1 MQGDDQAE
9 PQEDFLPGTRMRP
22 DPVIDFYKR
31 DVDITLLKENLRLS
45 PTERLRKFDAFMRG
59 LVKIREGRP

>member
-1 MQGDDQAE
+1 
-9 PQEDFLPGTRMRP
+9 
-22 DPVIDFYKR
+22 VIDFYKR